1 MKFVATIECD
11 NAAFDEFNEGDL
23 HSETGDIL
31 YKLANK
37 IKDGH
42 SACYLNDSNGNK
54 VGYAEF
60 IKEEENIVENFIKDL
75 VQESNKKI
83 VDIDCFKVYETDGY
97 TRTKKYYVSSESL
110 AMQLCHGKN
119 YLGYENHKISYKIY
133 DTLEEI
139 KQGEREAK
147 INAIKAKLTPEEL
160 ELIGL

>member
-1 MKFVATIECD
+1 MNQKESIIELLEDLNSAAMAVDHKEFGLPLHHED
-11 NAAFDEFNEGDL
+11 NDL
-23 HSETGDIL
+23 SFMI
-31 YKLANK
+31 
-37 IKDGH
+37 
-42 SACYLNDSNGNK
+42 
-54 VGYAEF
+54 
-60 IKEEENIVENFIKDL
+60 NIVENFIKDL

-110 AMQLCHGKN
+110 AMQLCHGN
-119 YLGYENHKISYKIY
+119 HYLGYENHKISYKIY